1 MDIRISR
8 KQNIDAIQYDLL
20 DHSILLP
27 RLKPHQ
33 VFPVKNVIITR
44 ETTDDYC
51 VMSGND
57 IEKSCILTAGNDS
70 PQPYRTLIPLM
81 DGVREIL
88 SADRNKE

>member
-44 ETTDDYC
+44 ETADDYC

-57 IEKSCILTAGNDS
+57 IEKSCIPVILLGVEKDKLEQILK
-70 PQPYRTLIPLM
+70 QPVNIVY
-81 DGVREIL
+81 V
-88 SADRNKE
+88 